1 MLFITEQQMWS
12 RKLQLRYYGVEKTT
26 KILLTMHKTQVAN
39 FRWLI
44 AAFSGFHFLSVP
56 KKQGAILTRPTS
68 GPHSVLVKTQKEIEW
83 FSKWPKFLFSMLH
96 AYRNS

>member
-1 MLFITEQQMWS
+1 MAL
-12 RKLQLRYYGVEKTT
+12 RKPQKYYLQCT
-26 KILLTMHKTQVAN
+26 KRRWRF
-39 FRWLI
+39 FRWRI

-83 FSKWPKFLFSMLH
+83 FSK
-96 AYRNS
+96 